1 MDNGKNDVVDAFFY
15 QSYSF
20 SLFFRIFAAS
30 VTYFLI
36 NAVMTNRLLTLMAVW
51 LTVTVAALAQE
62 EPKLTVK
69 PSGRIL
75 FDAAYINP
83 QHQEDDLKS
92 GVGIPDMRVGVGFI
106 YGQWKGKIDMGYAY
120 GKVNMKDVWLQYD
133 FDKQNFIRG
142 GYFIH
147 QYGFQSSTSSSFKET
162 MEEPQSNAVFNN
174 DRMIGLMYEY
184 SAPKVLATAS
194 IVVETDAMKQTTDVT
209 GNEAIGGMTRL
220 LYRPYAE
227 RGKMFQVG
235 ISGGIEGARYNSK
248 EELNHKQFTLSTRWP
263 TRVAKVNSQQAV
275 VTDAKTMYKFS
286 PEVMYSR
293 GRFAVIGQYF
303 LNSITRDNNQETFTG
318 SGAYVTLRGLLK
330 GRDYAP
336 NMGDGGIATPDP
348 GNMELCLQYN
358 YTALSDASA
367 GILGGY
373 LNDWAIC
380 YNFYPNKYMI
390 WRVRASYTKVT
401 NRSGFADNEVSILE
415 TRLQVKF

>member
-1 MDNGKNDVVDAFFY
+1 MNKK
-15 QSYSF
+15 
-20 SLFFRIFAAS
+20 R
-30 VTYFLI
+30 
-36 NAVMTNRLLTLMAVW
+36 MTMLMV
-51 LTVTVAALAQE
+51 ALAMAATICAQD
-62 EPKLTVK
+62 EPKLTAK

-83 QHQEDDLKS
+83 QHQEEELKS
-92 GVGIPDMRVGVGFI
+92 GVGIPDMRVGVGFT

-133 FDKQNFIRG
+133 FDKENFVRG

-174 DRMIGLMYEY
+174 DRMIGLMYEH
-184 SAPKVLATAS
+184 SDKNFLATAS
-194 IVVETDAMKQTTDVT
+194 VVVETDAMKQTTDQI
-209 GNEAIGGMTRL
+209 GNEAIGAMTRL

-235 ISGGIEGARYNSK
+235 ISGGIEGARYSSK
-248 EELNHKQFTLSTRWP
+248 EELSHKQFTLATRWP
-263 TRVAKVNSQQAV
+263 TRVAKVNSQEAL
-275 VTDAKTMYKFS
+275 VTDAKTLYKFS
-286 PEVMYSR
+286 PEIMYSY
-293 GRFAVIGQYF
+293 GRFAIIGQYY
-303 LNSITRDNNQETFTG
+303 LNNITRDNNLESFTG
-318 SGAYVTLRGLLK
+318 SGAYVTLRTLVK
-330 GRDYAP
+330 GREYSP
-336 NMGDGGIATPDP
+336 NMNDGGIATPDP

-358 YTALSDASA
+358 YTSLSDHTA
-367 GILGGY
+367 GIYGGY
-373 LNDWAIC
+373 LNDWALC

-390 WRVRASYTKVT
+390 WRVRASWTKVT

>member
-1 MDNGKNDVVDAFFY
+1 MKRLITLLAVGLAM
-15 QSYSF
+15 
-20 SLFFRIFAAS
+20 AA
-30 VTYFLI
+30 
-36 NAVMTNRLLTLMAVW
+36 
-51 LTVTVAALAQE
+51 TVSAQE

-75 FDAAYINP
+75 FDAAYVNP
-83 QHQEDDLKS
+83 QYQEDELKS
-92 GVGIPDMRVGVGFI
+92 GVGIPDMRVGVGFT

-133 FDKQNFIRG
+133 FDKKNFIRG

-184 SAPKVLATAS
+184 SGDKMLATAS
-194 IVVETDAMKQTTDVT
+194 VVVETDAMKQTTDVT
-209 GNEAIGGMTRL
+209 GNEALGAMTRL
-220 LYRPYAE
+220 LYRPFAQ

-235 ISGGIEGARYNSK
+235 INGGIEGARYSSK
-248 EELNHKQFTLSTRWP
+248 EEQNHKQFTLSTRWP

-275 VTDAKTMYKFS
+275 VTDAKAMYKFS
-286 PEVMYSR
+286 PEVMYSS

-303 LNSITRDNNQETFTG
+303 WNRITRDNNQKDFTG
-318 SGAYVTLRGLLK
+318 SGAYVTLRGLIK
-330 GRDYAP
+330 GKNYAP

-358 YTALSDASA
+358 YTSLSDASA
-367 GILGGY
+367 GIYGGY
-373 LNDWAIC
+373 LNDWALC
-380 YNFYPNKYMI
+380 YNYYPNKYMI

>member
-1 MDNGKNDVVDAFFY
+1 
-15 QSYSF
+15 
-20 SLFFRIFAAS
+20 
-30 VTYFLI
+30 
-36 NAVMTNRLLTLMAVW
+36 MAVW

-92 GVGIPDMRVGVGFI
+92 GGGIPDMRVGVGFN

-263 TRVAKVNSQQAV
+263 TRVAMVNSQQAV

>member
-1 MDNGKNDVVDAFFY
+1 MKRSITLLAVGLAM
-15 QSYSF
+15 
-20 SLFFRIFAAS
+20 AA
-30 VTYFLI
+30 
-36 NAVMTNRLLTLMAVW
+36 
-51 LTVTVAALAQE
+51 TVSAQE

-75 FDAAYINP
+75 FDAAYVNP
-83 QHQEDDLKS
+83 QHQEDELKS
-92 GVGIPDMRVGVGFI
+92 GVGIPDMRVGVGFT

-133 FDKQNFIRG
+133 FDKKNFIRG

-184 SAPKVLATAS
+184 SGDKMLATAS
-194 IVVETDAMKQTTDVT
+194 VVVETDAMKQTTDVT
-209 GNEAIGGMTRL
+209 GNEALGAMTRL
-220 LYRPYAE
+220 LYRPFAQ

-235 ISGGIEGARYNSK
+235 INGGIEGARYSSK
-248 EELNHKQFTLSTRWP
+248 EERNHKQFTLSTRWP

-275 VTDAKTMYKFS
+275 VTDAKAMYKFS
-286 PEVMYSR
+286 PEVMYSS

-303 LNSITRDNNQETFTG
+303 WNRITRDNNQKDFTG
-318 SGAYVTLRGLLK
+318 SGAYVTLRGLIK
-330 GRDYAP
+330 GKNYAP

-358 YTALSDASA
+358 YTSLSDASA
-367 GILGGY
+367 GIYGGY
-373 LNDWAIC
+373 LNDWALC
-380 YNFYPNKYMI
+380 YNYYPNKYMI

>member
-1 MDNGKNDVVDAFFY
+1 
-15 QSYSF
+15 
-20 SLFFRIFAAS
+20 
-30 VTYFLI
+30 
-36 NAVMTNRLLTLMAVW
+36 MAVW
-51 LTVTVAALAQE
+51 LTVTVVALAQE

-92 GVGIPDMRVGVGFI
+92 GVGIPDMRVGVGFN

-248 EELNHKQFTLSTRWP
+248 EKLNHKQFTLSTRWP

-358 YTALSDASA
+358 YTALSDTSA

>member
-1 MDNGKNDVVDAFFY
+1 M
-15 QSYSF
+15 
-20 SLFFRIFAAS
+20 
-30 VTYFLI
+30 
-36 NAVMTNRLLTLMAVW
+36 RLKLTLVAWGLAVA
-51 LTVTVAALAQE
+51 VYAQE

-75 FDAAYINP
+75 FDAAYVNP

-92 GVGIPDMRVGVGFI
+92 GVGIPDFRVGVGFS

-133 FDKQNFIRG
+133 FDKKNFIRG

-174 DRMIGLMYEY
+174 DRMIGIMYEH
-184 SAPKVLATAS
+184 SAEKFLGTAS
-194 IVVETDAMKQTTDVT
+194 VVVESDAMKATTDQT
-209 GNEAIGGMTRL
+209 GDQAIGAMTRL
-220 LYRPYAE
+220 LYRPYAQ

-235 ISGGIEGARYNSK
+235 ISGGLEGARYSSNK
-248 EELNHKQFTLSTRWP
+248 DMNHKQFTLTSRWP
-263 TRVAKVNSQQAV
+263 MRVAKVNAQQAV

-286 PEVMYSR
+286 PEVMYSQ
-293 GRFAVIGQYF
+293 GRFAVVGQYF
-303 LNSITRDNNQETFTG
+303 WNRITRENNLESFTG
-318 SGAYVTLRGLLK
+318 SGAYVTLRALVK
-330 GRDYAP
+330 GRNYAP

-348 GNMELCLQYN
+348 GNMEVCLQYN
-358 YTALSDASA
+358 YTSLSDASA
-367 GILGGY
+367 GVYGGY
-373 LNDWAIC
+373 LNDWALC

-401 NRSGFADNEVSILE
+401 NRSGFADNECSILE

>member
-1 MDNGKNDVVDAFFY
+1 
-15 QSYSF
+15 
-20 SLFFRIFAAS
+20 
-30 VTYFLI
+30 
-36 NAVMTNRLLTLMAVW
+36 MTNKLLTVVAFCLA
-51 LTVTVAALAQE
+51 VAAVAQAQE
-62 EPKLTVK
+62 EPKLTAK
-69 PSGRIL
+69 PMGRIL
-75 FDAAYINP
+75 FDAAYIHP
-83 QHQEDDLKS
+83 QHQKDELKS
-92 GVGIPDMRVGVGFI
+92 GVGIPDVRVGVSFS
-106 YGQWKGKIDMGYAY
+106 YAQWKGRVDMGYAY
-120 GKVNMKDVWLQYD
+120 GKVGMKDVYLQYD

-147 QYGFQSSTSSSFKET
+147 QYGYQSCTSSSFKET

-184 SAPKVLATAS
+184 SAPKMLATAS
-194 IVVETDAMKQTTDVT
+194 VVVETDAMKQTTDVT
-209 GNEAIGGMTRL
+209 GNEGIGAMTRL

-235 ISGGIEGARYNSK
+235 ISGGIEGARYSSD
-248 EELNHKQFTLSTRWP
+248 EELSHKQFTLSTRWP

-275 VTDAKTMYKFS
+275 VTDAKTMYRFS
-286 PEVMYSR
+286 PEVMYCH

-303 LNSITRDNNQETFTG
+303 LNTITRDNNQNNFTG
-318 SGAYVTLRGLLK
+318 SGVYVTLRGLIK
-330 GRDYAP
+330 GKDYAP

-358 YTALSDASA
+358 YTSLSDASA
-367 GILGGY
+367 GIYGGY
-373 LNDWAIC
+373 LNDWALC

>member
-1 MDNGKNDVVDAFFY
+1 
-15 QSYSF
+15 
-20 SLFFRIFAAS
+20 
-30 VTYFLI
+30 
-36 NAVMTNRLLTLMAVW
+36 MAVW

-92 GVGIPDMRVGVGFI
+92 GVGIPDMRVGVGFN

-401 NRSGFADNEVSILE
+401 NRSGFADNEMSILE